1 MAYILLVE
9 DNQASADIAIHTLQ
23 TSGYEVRHFTR
34 GLDGAKVAR
43 KERPSLILMD
53 FNLPDVDGRTLA
65 LLLKKQ
71 LGDMEAPPIVAFT
84 ARTGHSEEMLA
95 RSFGCEGFISKPFT
109 PAGLLDLVNRLLQQ
123 HAAMSD
129 ANRPTPRDA

>member
-1 MAYILLVE
+1 MSYILLVE

-34 GLDGAKVAR
+34 GLEGAKVAR
-43 KERPSLILMD
+43 KDRPALILMD
-53 FNLPDVDGRTLA
+53 FNLPDVDGRTMA

-71 LGDMEAPPIVAFT
+71 LGDRESPPIVAFT

-95 RSFGCEGFISKPFT
+95 RSFGCDGFISKPFA
-109 PAGLLDLVNRLLQQ
+109 PADLLDLVNRLLKQRETAQ
-123 HAAMSD
+123 D
-129 ANRPTPRDA
+129 N